1 MLPEEIST
9 PEETT
14 EIPINVDEIWILARL
29 MAVLYFIEF
38 QYGEEATTAM
48 EQVAQNIEASLRDAE
63 GNVS

>member
-14 EIPINVDEIWILARL
+14 EVPINVDEIWILARL